1 MLTTRAS
8 ERKAKNDRD
17 DKAAEVRAQLVLAA
31 QLAEL
36 KAEKMFRD
44 QSHELAGKIAGAKEQ
59 IQDDLAKNTE
69 VSVQAFQEANH
80 VNIKITD
87 LQNVLIEQQKELKKV
102 DDETDPA
109 EGKDQQDSIQGTVED
124 TNRVVHK
131 ASKKR

>member
-1 MLTTRAS
+1 VLTTRAS